1 MNRQGIIEA
10 IRSRKSCLCVGLDPD
25 IAKLPGH
32 LPRNAASITAFN
44 KEIIDAT
51 RDLCVAY
58 KLNTAFYEVWGATG
72 WRVMEETV
80 SYIGNEHFLI
90 ADAKRGDIGNTSA
103 QYAKAFLENMS
114 FDAITVSPY
123 MGSDSIQPFLGIP
136 EKWVIILGLTSN
148 KGSIDFQKQP
158 AGEGPLWERVL
169 QTTSGYGTMENL
181 MYVIGATQATDLKRV
196 REILPGHFLL
206 IPGVGAQGGS
216 VAEVMANGCNRDCGL
231 LINVSRSIMFAG
243 GGHDFAIAARQAAS
257 RFQNEMKDYL

>member
-103 QYAKAFLENMS
+103 QYAKAFLENMP

-243 GGHDFAIAARQAAS
+243 SGHDFAIAARQAAS

>member
-25 IAKLPGH
+25 MAKLPGH
-32 LPRNAASITAFN
+32 LPRNAAAITAFN

-58 KLNTAFYEVWGATG
+58 KLNTAFYEVLGATG
-72 WRVMEETV
+72 WKVMEETV
-80 SYIGNEHFLI
+80 GYIGNKHFLI

-103 QYAKAFLENMS
+103 QYAKAFLENMP

-158 AGEGPLWERVL
+158 LGDGHLWERVL
-169 QTTSGYGTMENL
+169 QTTSGYGSMENL

-206 IPGVGAQGGS
+206 IPGVGTQGGS